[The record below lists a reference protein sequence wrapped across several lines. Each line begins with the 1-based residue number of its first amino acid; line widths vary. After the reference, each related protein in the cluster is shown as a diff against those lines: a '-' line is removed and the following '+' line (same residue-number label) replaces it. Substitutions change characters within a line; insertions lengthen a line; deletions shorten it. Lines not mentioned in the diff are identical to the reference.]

1 MGRVTDKVKSSPIPE
16 KFLKE
21 ISETLPDK
29 YKDESNYKTM
39 LDLSRLIYTM
49 VREHSTT
56 VLIAMGSIKM
66 LPRKVEKIQ
75 KNLLRL
81 QKRNKRM
88 KHKSL
93 VRLIKLDDV
102 RTHFKNLKSTSDC
115 SNKLA
120 NVFFSAYMDVA
131 NVNNNLQDYTKQIQ
145 KIEEELRNLKKE
157 VSNDLVEKAK
167 EEIEAK
173 NHLERKEMYDKNVK
187 RLEADNEDGKTVWGK
202 IIDESIKHAKKEK
215 LDAEERLRKYTYRMY
230 GWSTF
235 LWKNDVEL
243 AKTEVNKWTEKL
255 NKLNE
260 EKKSGYDKK
269 NRRRIE
275 KSKERTFE

>member
-49 VREHSTT
+49 VREYSTT

-81 QKRNKRM
+81 KMLNKRM
-88 KHKSL
+88 AHKSL
-93 VRLIKLDDV
+93 VRFIKLDDV
-102 RTHFKNLKSTSDC
+102 RTHFQNLKSTSNS

-131 NVNNNLQDYTKQIQ
+131 NVNQNLQDYTKQIQ
-145 KIEEELRNLKKE
+145 K
-157 VSNDLVEKAK
+157 
-167 EEIEAK
+167 
-173 NHLERKEMYDKNVK
+173 
-187 RLEADNEDGKTVWGK
+187 
-202 IIDESIKHAKKEK
+202 
-215 LDAEERLRKYTYRMY
+215 
-230 GWSTF
+230 
-235 LWKNDVEL
+235 
-243 AKTEVNKWTEKL
+243 
-255 NKLNE
+255 
-260 EKKSGYDKK
+260 
-269 NRRRIE
+269 
-275 KSKERTFE
+275 

>member
-1 MGRVTDKVKSSPIPE
+1 MGRNKYIGMCVDGKIDQSVSGVLSYVGSVIYFLSYFMGFITRVTDKVKSSPIPE

-81 QKRNKRM
+81 QKRDKRM
-88 KHKSL
+88 THKSL

-102 RTHFKNLKSTSDC
+102 RTHFKNLKSTSNS

-131 NVNNNLQDYTKQIQ
+131 NVNQNLQI
-145 KIEEELRNLKKE
+145 IRNKFKK
-157 VSNDLVEKAK
+157 
-167 EEIEAK
+167 
-173 NHLERKEMYDKNVK
+173 
-187 RLEADNEDGKTVWGK
+187 
-202 IIDESIKHAKKEK
+202 
-215 LDAEERLRKYTYRMY
+215 
-230 GWSTF
+230 
-235 LWKNDVEL
+235 
-243 AKTEVNKWTEKL
+243 
-255 NKLNE
+255 
-260 EKKSGYDKK
+260 
-269 NRRRIE
+269 
-275 KSKERTFE
+275 